1 MLFYI
6 ILQTEMIGSVQT
18 SFRQPRVPLIG
29 LDTCY
34 RYWVVVSGSDCSQSG
49 SSEPVLLELYE
60 DNINPYE
67 LTVTL
72 GSKDK
77 ACDTWITE
85 NPETKARDMEAG
97 LRVPTSD
104 CGFNIPCFEQSRWE
118 CTSEDQMKVT
128 FK

>member
-1 MLFYI
+1 
-6 ILQTEMIGSVQT
+6 MIDSVQT
-18 SFRQPRVPLIG
+18 TFQQPRVSLKD

-34 RYWVVVSGSDCSQSG
+34 GYWVVVSGSDCSHSG
-49 SSEPVLLELYE
+49 SAEPVLIELYE

-72 GSKDK
+72 GSKDR

-85 NPETKARDMEAG
+85 DPETKARDMEAG
-97 LRVPTSD
+97 LCISTSD
-104 CGFNIPCFEQSRWE
+104 YGFNIPCFDQSRWE
-118 CTSEDQMKVT
+118 CTNEDQMKVT